1 MFLEISRV
9 INEPKTY
16 LGMIARVLPFNVVQE
31 HPEEAVLTHE
41 QILAEL
47 EERGLPIDLVGVLR
61 EAPAEL
67 DLGEDPNP
75 FGVNPRV

>member
-1 MFLEISRV
+1 
-9 INEPKTY
+9 
-16 LGMIARVLPFNVVQE
+16 VLPFNMVQE
-31 HPEEAVLTHE
+31 RPEEAVLTHE

>member
-1 MFLEISRV
+1 LI
-9 INEPKTY
+9 
-16 LGMIARVLPFNVVQE
+16 GRVLPFDVVQE
-31 HPEEAVLTHE
+31 QPEEVVLTHE